1 MTQAANEVP
10 PIQCLRYVQS
20 TFKAPLLASKWENVV
35 FSAGLTAQ
43 GKSKCEAGKLRRNLE
58 MEMWNN
64 ANQIY
69 ILTVAAPLAFQ
80 SVQTKLGD
88 SVMKKKKYKKKGIS
102 FLSC

>member
-1 MTQAANEVP
+1 MTQAHNEVP

-35 FSAGLTAQ
+35 FSEALTAK

-64 ANQIY
+64 DNEIY
-69 ILTVAAPLAFQ
+69 ILTVAATLALQ
-80 SVQTKLGD
+80 EVLRQNSGTR
-88 SVMKKKKYKKKGIS
+88 
-102 FLSC
+102 